1 MNPEGAAMNSGQVGW
16 IGAGRMGQAMVERL
30 LDAGVEVIV
39 WNRSPEKVTAL
50 AERGAR
56 IAATPAEAAAAP
68 VVFSMVTDD
77 AALDA
82 LRVADDGVLGRPGA
96 PRAWVDCSSV
106 SPAAADRAATAA
118 HEWGVAFASAPV
130 SGNPG
135 AVRAGN
141 AVFAISGD
149 QAAIDAALPAL
160 RVIGRNVHAVGTG
173 RQASVVK
180 LCTNAVLAVL
190 IQSLAEVL
198 VLGEKCGV
206 RRGDLMTF
214 INDSAIGSPFSRYKT
229 ASLVELDMT
238 PAFTAVGQRKDIR
251 LALGLAA
258 ETETPMPV
266 LSSTEVAFSRLVA
279 SGLGDGIDFA
289 ALILLAAR
297 DAGIELQPERS

>member
-1 MNPEGAAMNSGQVGW
+1 MSADATAMDSGTVGW
-16 IGAGRMGQAMVERL
+16 LGAGRMGQAMVERL
-30 LDAGVEVIV
+30 LDADVPVLV
-39 WNRSPEKVTAL
+39 WNRTPDKVDPL

-56 IAATPAEAAAAP
+56 RVTVPAEAAAAP

-82 LRVADDGVLGRPGA
+82 LHTAEDGVLARPDTL
-96 PRAWVDCSSV
+96 RAWVDCSSV
-106 SPAAADRAATAA
+106 SPAAADRAASAA
-118 HEWGVAFASAPV
+118 AARGIAFASAPV

-149 QAAIDAALPAL
+149 QAAIDAAMPAL
-160 RVIGRNVHAVGTG
+160 GIIGRNVHVVGSG

-198 VLGEKCGV
+198 VLGEQCGV
-206 RRGDLMTF
+206 RRADLMTF
-214 INDSAIGSPFSRYKT
+214 INDSAIGSPFTRYKT
-229 ASLVELDMT
+229 AALVDLDMT

-251 LALGLAA
+251 LALDLAQD
-258 ETETPMPV
+258 TETPMPV

-279 SGLGDGIDFA
+279 SGIGDGIDFA

-297 DAGIELQPERS
+297 DAGIELQPGGS